1 MQAFYNG
8 PKQRGYWNLNI
19 GGGKSLRYA
28 TLTRALYHHFFGP
41 YLFDKILTLR
51 KIKICYRHKKGDE
64 RGHFKTQALRGI
76 QPDIVIYKGYVDTIR
91 ESWSNLIGW
100 AVTEN
105 EYTLRGY
112 AHEVHKYETFFQ
124 PPMYHMLFEV
134 PDEYNFQSWSKYS
147 INTDYGREYTP
158 IFIDIYDG
166 SNQRVYYQ
174 KYRPNTDAMIY
185 VNDNIYLNDIDK
197 LQQVLYKSKTIPQL
211 KEALKEYKG
220 QYGITDKSLD
230 DLFEFYL

>member
-1 MQAFYNG
+1 MCFFYRVNG
-8 PKQRGYWNLNI
+8 RN
-19 GGGKSLRYA
+19 A
-28 TLTRALYHHFFGP
+28 
-41 YLFDKILTLR
+41 
-51 KIKICYRHKKGDE
+51 
-64 RGHFKTQALRGI
+64 
-76 QPDIVIYKGYVDTIR
+76 YKGYVDTIR

-174 KYRPNTDAMIY
+174 S
-185 VNDNIYLNDIDK
+185 ID
-197 LQQVLYKSKTIPQL
+197 QIPMQ
-211 KEALKEYKG
+211 
-220 QYGITDKSLD
+220 
-230 DLFEFYL
+230 

>member
-1 MQAFYNG
+1 M
-8 PKQRGYWNLNI
+8 
-19 GGGKSLRYA
+19 
-28 TLTRALYHHFFGP
+28 
-41 YLFDKILTLR
+41 
-51 KIKICYRHKKGDE
+51 
-64 RGHFKTQALRGI
+64 RGI
-76 QPDIVIYKGYVDTIR
+76 QPDIVIYGEDAGGWRPTYGILETAFHELGHCAFFYRVNGRNAYKGYVDTIR

-166 SNQRVYYQ
+166 SNQRASRSSLTHCWHRSHRSQ
-174 KYRPNTDAMIY
+174 TMPATMRKRSLMHRRRQRRMSALMPRSASGSTC
-185 VNDNIYLNDIDK
+185 
-197 LQQVLYKSKTIPQL
+197 SKRASSIRRR
-211 KEALKEYKG
+211 
-220 QYGITDKSLD
+220 
-230 DLFEFYL
+230 